1 MHTNDE
7 FNQPDEQ
14 GRIVVNIGHPDGEPD
29 LYLAPQIAR
38 IIKPHQI
45 GGIRFL
51 FDNVIESVGRF
62 ETSTG
67 FGCILAHS
75 MGLGKTL
82 QIVSFSDIFL
92 RHTPAKTIL
101 CIMPIN
107 TLQNWMAEY
116 NMWLPT
122 EENVS
127 SSPLLAHGEVR
138 PRTFNLHVLND
149 SHKTLMARAK
159 VIRAWKAGGG
169 VLLIGYE
176 QYRLLSMRKH
186 PKSRR
191 KRVLAAEP
199 PDDDRN
205 KALFDEVHEALVKPG
220 PDLVICDEGHRIKNS
235 HASISQALKQMR
247 TKRRIVL
254 TGYPLQNNLMEYW
267 CMVDFVRP
275 NYLGT
280 KTEFCNMFER
290 PIQNGQCIDS
300 TEADIKLMRYR
311 AHVLHSLLVGFVQRR
326 SHRVLQTALP
336 QKEEYVLL
344 VRMTPFQRKLYE
356 TFMNEVVRSQTVPN
370 PLKAFAVCCKIWN
383 HPDVLYYFL
392 KKRAG
397 GEAVDID
404 LEEVANTTTAPV
416 KAKRGP
422 KKKVKDK
429 EEVKPAS
436 SSNSNS
442 SSSGLQQSS
451 SVASNPFDDSNY
463 QNFQQNYS
471 QNAFP
476 NFHQQNYWSSDNCC
490 PQNDPYNC
498 RPVYNQKFTANN
510 TPWIKNEDGKPVITN
525 SVITSPMKNDS
536 DSCSSDCKPKINI
549 LSDIKL
555 KLTPEK
561 KINILSD
568 IKLEP
573 KKEELEEKV
582 DLKEDVKSDAPVLE
596 DDAKTTI
603 DASAGNK
610 LLSKELKE
618 DSGIPYDW
626 VFFLL

>member
-1 MHTNDE
+1 MI
-7 FNQPDEQ
+7 
-14 GRIVVNIGHPDGEPD
+14 REPLQLILNFRRNRCD
-29 LYLAPQIAR
+29 VILDFVDVIKKRLKLKLYLA
-38 IIKPHQI
+38 
-45 GGIRFL
+45 
-51 FDNVIESVGRF
+51 
-62 ETSTG
+62 
-67 FGCILAHS
+67 
-75 MGLGKTL
+75 
-82 QIVSFSDIFL
+82 
-92 RHTPAKTIL
+92 
-101 CIMPIN
+101 
-107 TLQNWMAEY
+107 
-116 NMWLPT
+116 
-122 EENVS
+122 
-127 SSPLLAHGEVR
+127 
-138 PRTFNLHVLND
+138 
-149 SHKTLMARAK
+149 
-159 VIRAWKAGGG
+159 
-169 VLLIGYE
+169 
-176 QYRLLSMRKH
+176 
-186 PKSRR
+186 
-191 KRVLAAEP
+191 
-199 PDDDRN
+199 
-205 KALFDEVHEALVKPG
+205 EVHEALVRPG

-247 TKRRIVL
+247 TKRRVVL

-326 SHRVLQTALP
+326 SHTVLQTALP

-404 LEEVANTTTAPV
+404 LEEVASATAVNPDVPV

-422 KKKVKDK
+422 KKKSAKAK
-429 EEVKPAS
+429 EAAKQQVPPP
-436 SSNSNS
+436 S
-442 SSSGLQQSS
+442 SSSSSSSVGSLQQTS
-451 SVASNPFDDSNY
+451 SVASNPFDDSDKSDASYKAPPYGNY
-463 QNFQQNYS
+463 NQQNYQQNYNS
-471 QNAFP
+471 QNSYQ
-476 NFHQQNYWSSDNCC
+476 NYQQQNYWGGENYSS
-490 PQNDPYNC
+490 QNDYYNNC
-498 RPVYNQKFTANN
+498 RPMYNHNFSGGN

-525 SVITSPMKNDS
+525 NIITSPIKNENN
-536 DSCSSDCKPKINI
+536 DSCSSESKPKINI
-549 LSDIKL
+549 ISDIKL
-555 KLTPEK
+555 NNVMLPKLSSDK

-573 KKEELEEKV
+573 KKEEIDEKTEVVKEEAAKSEQPE
-582 DLKEDVKSDAPVLE
+582 DDVKIVPDTPSGSKA
-596 DDAKTTI
+596 T
-603 DASAGNK
+603 
-610 LLSKELKE
+610 SKELKE

-626 VFFLL
+626 VLAD